1 MNVQI
6 PVHVYLKE
14 YVFKALP
21 WFIQLPIRYWIGSS
35 LQITIIGIIKS
46 IHKFSQLRNLSFF

>member
-14 YVFKALP
+14 YVFKAP

-35 LQITIIGIIKS
+35 LQITIIDIIKS